1 MSNFVAIQNTA
12 MPVVEYQGKRVV
24 TFAMIDKAHGRPKG
38 TARVTFNRNRHR
50 FIEGRDFL
58 DVTTYAKHTRSLEGV
73 FPARSSKGI
82 LITEFG
88 YLMLTKSFSD
98 DLSWDV
104 QRQMVEVYFRRNT
117 LGELRHVEIPS
128 LEELSQMPA
137 EKAQHIVAKA
147 EKESSFGHGK
157 PGSAAMTLRRKEL
170 KQIRP
175 AIRTLI
181 DLHQIPIC
189 DLGDFVKVKN
199 NT

>member
-24 TFAMIDKAHGRPKG
+24 TFAMIDKAHARPKG
-38 TARVTFNRNRHR
+38 TACAAFNRNRRR
-50 FIEGRDFL
+50 FVEGRDFFN
-58 DVTTYAKHTRSLEGV
+58 VTTYVKRMRSLEGV

-88 YLMLTKSFSD
+88 YLMLTKSFND

-104 QRQMVEVYFRRNT
+104 QNQMVESYFRRNT

-128 LEELSQMPA
+128 LEELREMPA

-147 EKESSFGHGK
+147 EKDSSFGHGK

-181 DLHQIPIC
+181 DLH
-189 DLGDFVKVKN
+189 
-199 NT
+199 